1 MTSVVVPVYNGA
13 DVLPTTLPAL
23 LALEDV
29 DEVVVVDDGS
39 TDDTPLLLYSILS
52 HRTQLHVET
61 LPSNRGRAAA
71 RNAGIAIARGD
82 VLVLFDADVEPPPHA
97 ARALADASRRPGA
110 IASVARIAPMLADP
124 SEPFQDYVGH
134 HPRGPAPSARPHDV
148 LDWRFFLSG
157 ACAVR
162 REAMEAAGGF
172 LESVPYGEDVVLG
185 CRLAE
190 QAPDGLRLADA
201 TVRLHDLGDL
211 DRAVENARLFG
222 AAAGRL
228 DEPCRGGGLD
238 ALRRAHR
245 LSGAAALAAP
255 VLRRVVSVLG
265 PGSFRRKAVRYL
277 LASTALRAARR
288 A

>member
-13 DVLPTTLPAL
+13 DVLPTTLPAF

-29 DEVVVVDDGS
+29 EEIIVVDDGS
-39 TDDTPLLLYSILS
+39 TDDTPLLLSRSVHNSGRL
-52 HRTQLHVET
+52 QVVT

-71 RNAGIAIARGD
+71 RNAGIAAARGD
-82 VLVLFDADVEPPPHA
+82 VLVLLDADVEPPRHA
-97 ARALADASRRPGA
+97 ARALADAARRPDA
-110 IASVARIAPMLADP
+110 VASVARIEPVLTDP
-124 SEPFQDYVGH
+124 AEPFQDYVGH
-134 HPRGPAPSARPHDV
+134 HPRGPAASARPHDAI
-148 LDWRFFLSG
+148 DWRFFLSG

-162 REAMEAAGGF
+162 RGALDAAGGF

-190 QAPDGLRLADA
+190 QAPDGLRLADV
-201 TVRLHDLGDL
+201 TVRLHDVGDL
-211 DRAVENARLFG
+211 GRALENVRAFG

-228 DEPCRGGGLD
+228 DEPCRSGGLD
-238 ALRRAHR
+238 GLRRAR
-245 LSGAAALAAP
+245 RFAGAAAVAAP
-255 VLRRVVSVLG
+255 VLRHAVSVLG
-265 PGSFRRKAVRYL
+265 PGPLRRKAVRYL